1 MKPPVK
7 NLPQRSDAQ
16 PDVRLSRQQTPEPR
30 LPYEHDESAD
40 SQGQGAVP
48 VDPVG
53 QRAYDDVQ
61 AGRPDTDKPYILLVT
76 GYPADDAQIPQHAT
90 EKKPLHEIAT
100 FFE

>member
-7 NLPQRSDAQ
+7 NLPQRSDAH

-30 LPYEHDESAD
+30 LPHEHDESAD

-53 QRAYDDVQ
+53 QRAYDDAQ
-61 AGRPDTDKPYILLVT
+61 AGRPDTDKGPVFNRLSGTAFRRTQFGI
-76 GYPADDAQIPQHAT
+76 
-90 EKKPLHEIAT
+90 KKCPR
-100 FFE
+100 